1 MTNTPEELKNRI
13 EELEFLQNLDRELQ
27 RDLNLDHVLSITLDW
42 AMRRSAADTGLIA
55 RVQDEELYV
64 LKVAGY
70 AYQYATRL
78 MREPI
83 PLSSGILGRAATTA
97 MPIYMAYLNTTSNP
111 EHIYEK
117 SRSHFAIPLIAHDKV
132 IGVLH
137 LESRHPAH
145 FNTDMRRFLV
155 FVANR
160 AAVAIH
166 NAELYTATLRS
177 EQLKSD
183 MIRMISHD
191 LRNPLNT
198 VFNATSLIKRLQSQI
213 PEPLIQVVQSIDV
226 AAGQMRG
233 LIEELLTLERLES
246 GLQLM
251 FDPVD
256 LNAVMIEAAARVERE
271 ARAKMQTFIVDLPD
285 TPMIV
290 AGEFAHLRQAMVN
303 LIGNAV
309 KYTPHRGKVH
319 ARIER
324 YGNRILFDVTDNGYG
339 ISQERQEHLF
349 KRFYRAN
356 QPGTEHIEGTGL
368 GLSLVKT
375 IIERFKGEVWYKSET
390 GKGSVFGF
398 WLPAVEDEDAHIKA
412 ADSTRI
418 AQDTELFAST
428 RKRSDESSAVS
439 NNGSAPKPNKSAP
452 ESPSDSSTK
461 SNV

>member
-1 MTNTPEELKNRI
+1 MTNIPDDLNNRI

-27 RDLNLDHVLSITLDW
+27 RDLSLEHVLAITLDW

-55 RVQDEELYV
+55 RLQDDDLYV

-83 PLSSGILGRAATTA
+83 PTSSGILGRAAATA
-97 MPIYMAYLNTTSNP
+97 TPIYMAYLNSNANA

-117 SRSHFAIPLIAHDKV
+117 SRSHFAIPLIVDDKV

-145 FNTDMRRFLV
+145 FNADMRRFLV

-160 AAVAIH
+160 SAVAIR
-166 NAELYTATLRS
+166 NAELYSNAVRS

-198 VFNATSLIKRLQSQI
+198 VFNATTLIKRLQSQI
-213 PEPLIQVVQSIDV
+213 PEPLIQVVLSIES

-233 LIEELLTLERLES
+233 LIEELLTLERFES
-246 GLQLM
+246 GIEVL
-251 FDPVD
+251 FEPID
-256 LNAVMIEAAARVERE
+256 LNAVLIEAAARVERD
-271 ARAKMQTFIVDLPD
+271 ARAKQQVFSLEVPE

-290 AGEFAHLRQAMVN
+290 TGEFAHLRQAMVN
-303 LIGNAV
+303 LIGNAI
-309 KYTPHRGKVH
+309 KYTPHKGKVQ

-324 YGNRILFDVTDNGYG
+324 FGHRVLFNVTDNGYG
-339 ISQERQEHLF
+339 ISPERQEHLF
-349 KRFYRAN
+349 KRFYRAK
-356 QPGTEHIEGTGL
+356 QPGTETIDGTGL

-375 IIERFKGEVWYKSET
+375 IVERFKGEVWFKSEP
-390 GKGSVFGF
+390 GQGSVFGF
-398 WLPAVEDEDAHIKA
+398 WLPASEDELAQQKA
-412 ADSTRI
+412 ADTTRT
-418 AQDTELFAST
+418 ALDGELFTSQRQRQENPAPTST
-428 RKRSDESSAVS
+428 ANTTSSPPDHAEVS
-439 NNGSAPKPNKSAP
+439 S
-452 ESPSDSSTK
+452 
-461 SNV
+461 